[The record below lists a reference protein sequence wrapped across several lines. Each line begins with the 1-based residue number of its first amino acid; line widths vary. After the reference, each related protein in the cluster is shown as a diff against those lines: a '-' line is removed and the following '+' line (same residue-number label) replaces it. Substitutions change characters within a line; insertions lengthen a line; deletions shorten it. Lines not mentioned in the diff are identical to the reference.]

1 MVLRQV
7 CILFLGMG
15 VAFALSLGTASAQEA
30 TVGMPVKIAQL
41 VLPGPELEVK
51 PIDSS
56 KAPLVLRVV
65 NVFPHGTDFRY
76 DFEWYGLEPGSY
88 DLRNFLQ
95 HKDGKPATNLPSI
108 PVTVIPV
115 RPPGQVEPNPLTIE
129 AGPRVGGYRLL
140 LWVGGVAWVV
150 GLLAIVLS
158 FFFPRIR
165 KAAHATDK
173 PLSLADRLTPL
184 VEGAIA
190 GKLSEAELAKLERG
204 LFTYWRNR
212 LKLDHTEPAVAIQTL
227 RNHTDAGPLLV
238 QLESWLHKPGP
249 REAVNVADLLKPYRD
264 LAPDAVEL
272 GESK

>member
-1 MVLRQV
+1 M
-7 CILFLGMG
+7 
-15 VAFALSLGTASAQEA
+15 
-30 TVGMPVKIAQL
+30 
-41 VLPGPELEVK
+41 
-51 PIDSS
+51 
-56 KAPLVLRVV
+56 
-65 NVFPHGTDFRY
+65 
-76 DFEWYGLEPGSY
+76 
-88 DLRNFLQ
+88 
-95 HKDGKPATNLPSI
+95 
-108 PVTVIPV
+108 
-115 RPPGQVEPNPLTIE
+115 
-129 AGPRVGGYRLL
+129 L
-140 LWVGGVAWVV
+140 LWIGGGAWGI

-158 FFFPRIR
+158 FFFPRTR
-165 KAAHATDK
+165 KAVGPTDK

-190 GKLSEAELAKLERG
+190 GKLSVAELAKLERG